1 MPICSNPLEDPESRV
16 REKFRS
22 TQNRATVTRGKKDGA

>member
-1 MPICSNPLEDPESRV
+1 MPICSNPLDDPEIRV

-22 TQNRATVTRGKKDGA
+22 TQNRLDVTRGKKDGA